1 MILIKKKKRNIGKLF
16 NGDNYLT
23 IMFHFNLIILLRLD
37 QILYLYL
44 NHCVKIPYKS

>member
-44 NHCVKIPYKS
+44 NHCVKIHYKS